1 MKNSKVRNIAV
12 YESRVWGKVG
22 INRNSTPQLLIVDL
36 LRNLKVEEGEEKCD
50 INDFEDIGGR

>member
-1 MKNSKVRNIAV
+1 MPGFTV
-12 YESRVWGKVG
+12 YESRVWGNVG
-22 INRNSTPQLLIVDL
+22 INRNSTPQVLIVDL